1 MLKRRISGYGVY
13 ETRLSEISDPTHWNL
28 KPQRI
33 AFLSDRGLVLC
44 KVKWHLLVSNIFIKR
59 LSHSCVSLC
68 RFDAFLRRFWRTIMW
83 RSDAPLG
90 DVLTLYCV
98 TLWCTIAQRFW
109 HTNVWRF
116 RRTIVWRG
124 DSLLYDVL
132 TLYRVTVK
140 RSNVWRFRLLLYDIF
155 DALLCDVW
163 IYYYNGFTHSCV
175 TF

>member
-1 MLKRRISGYGVY
+1 MASFSLEYFYKTFV
-13 ETRLSEISDPTHWNL
+13 
-28 KPQRI
+28 
-33 AFLSDRGLVLC
+33 AFLCLPVSFWRFLTTFLTLSYDVFNSLLC
-44 KVKWHLLVSNIFIKR
+44 
-59 LSHSCVSLC
+59 
-68 RFDAFLRRFWRTIMW
+68 DAFDLILRRFWRTIMW

-163 IYYYNGFTHSCV
+163 IYSYNGFTHSCV